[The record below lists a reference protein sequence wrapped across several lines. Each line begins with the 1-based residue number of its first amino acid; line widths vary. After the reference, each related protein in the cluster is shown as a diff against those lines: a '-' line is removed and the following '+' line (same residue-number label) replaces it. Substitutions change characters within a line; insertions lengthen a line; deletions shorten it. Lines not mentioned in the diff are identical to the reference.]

1 MFIKKLIVDIFPRM
15 WIMTLKLIINYLKKK
30 ITTNNLSI
38 MSLHNILNFK
48 LIYDA
53 IFNFT
58 KT

>member
-1 MFIKKLIVDIFPRM
+1 MNVDYDIEIDYQLF
-15 WIMTLKLIINYLKKK
+15 KEK